1 MVLGMLAVTGVN
13 FTISVVT
20 ITIFISVFISVFTMA
35 IITLSTTVGTHLLF

>member
-1 MVLGMLAVTGVN
+1 MVLGMLAVTGVD

-20 ITIFISVFISVFTMA
+20 ITIFISVFTMA